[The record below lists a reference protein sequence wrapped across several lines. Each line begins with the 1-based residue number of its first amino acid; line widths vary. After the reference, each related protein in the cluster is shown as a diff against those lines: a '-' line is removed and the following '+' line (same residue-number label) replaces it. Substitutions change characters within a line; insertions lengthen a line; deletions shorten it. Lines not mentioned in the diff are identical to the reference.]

1 MLKLQYFGHLMGRTD
16 SLEKT
21 AVLGKIEGRRRK
33 RWQRMRWLNGIIDS
47 MDMSMSKLW
56 EIVKDRETRHAAV
69 HGVAKS
75 WTWLKSDNNS
85 SSRSTCHKTRSMFP
99 RGCSFRRPK
108 ANKEASSSWH
118 LSQGHINS
126 CTVTPSSKR
135 SISSQQ
141 AIWSPL
147 KGAED
152 NRVLP
157 EVVGGILLLTLEQ
170 IL

>member
-1 MLKLQYFGHLMGRTD
+1 MQRAA

-21 AVLGKIEGRRRK
+21 LTLGKIEGRRRK
-33 RWQRMRWLNGIIDS
+33 GWQRVRWLDGIIDS
-47 MDMSMSKLW
+47 MDMSLSKLW
-56 EIVKDRETRHAAV
+56 EVVEGRETWHAAV

-75 WTWLKSDNNS
+75 RTWLKNNNNS

-99 RGCSFRRPK
+99 RGCSLRRPK
-108 ANKEASSSWH
+108 AKKEANSSGH

-147 KGAED
+147 KRAED

-157 EVVGGILLLTLEQ
+157 AVVGRGVVSCYWL
-170 IL
+170 

>member
-1 MLKLQYFGHLMGRTD
+1 MKINKETTFGFCFKLPNEMLGQGTD
-16 SLEKT
+16 NWMLPNIFM
-21 AVLGKIEGRRRK
+21 AV
-33 RWQRMRWLNGIIDS
+33 RWLDGIIDS
-47 MDMSMSKLW
+47 MDMSLSKLW
-56 EIVKDRETRHAAV
+56 EVVEGRETWHAAV

-75 WTWLKSDNNS
+75 RTWLKNNNNS

-99 RGCSFRRPK
+99 RGCSLRRPK
-108 ANKEASSSWH
+108 AKKEANSSGH

-147 KGAED
+147 KRAED

-157 EVVGGILLLTLEQ
+157 AVVGRGVVSCYWL
-170 IL
+170 